1 MKGTR
6 PLTASEVAIVADTFD
21 GTYATRNRC
30 LFMIGVSTGGRI
42 SELLNLTIGDVY
54 QNGRPVTDLHY
65 RKSIVKGKEHARSVP
80 VNRDGTK
87 AITEI
92 IAWHTQQYG
101 CLDDKRPLFPSRNRV
116 KGIVPITRQQ
126 AHKIFKRV
134 CQQAALN
141 GNLATH
147 SLRKSYAQ
155 RLYSQMND
163 IFSIKEMLGHQNI
176 TTTQAYL
183 GVDYE
188 KVRAAS
194 EAISI
199 MNGDNNEKELE

>member
-21 GTYATRNRC
+21 GTYAIRNRC

-54 QNGRPVTDLHY
+54 QNGKPVTDLHY

-80 VNRDGTK
+80 VNTDGTK

-92 IAWHTQQYG
+92 IKWHTQQYG
-101 CLDDKRPLFPSRNRV
+101 CLDAKRPLFPSRNRV
-116 KGIVPITRQQ
+116 NGILPITRQQ
-126 AHKIFKRV
+126 AHQIFKRV

-155 RLYSQMND
+155 RLYSQLND

-176 TTTQAYL
+176 ATTQAYL

-199 MNGDNNEKELE
+199 TNGDSPEKELE

>member
-6 PLTASEVAIVADTFD
+6 PLTSSEVAIVADTFD
-21 GTYATRNRC
+21 GTYAIRNRC
-30 LFMIGVSTGGRI
+30 LFLIGVSTGGRI

-80 VNRDGTK
+80 VNTDGTQ
-87 AITEI
+87 AITELMT
-92 IAWHTQQYG
+92 WHIQHYG
-101 CLDDKRPLFPSRNRV
+101 CLDAKRPLFPSRNRQ
-116 KGIVPITRQQ
+116 KGILPITRQQ

-155 RLYSQMND
+155 RLYSQLND

-176 TTTQAYL
+176 ATTQAYL

-194 EAISI
+194 EAISVTKQQTD
-199 MNGDNNEKELE
+199 GTAS

>member
-54 QNGRPVTDLHY
+54 QNGRLVTDLHY

-101 CLDDKRPLFPSRNRV
+101 CLDDKRPLFPSRNRQ
-116 KGIVPITRQQ
+116 KGILPITRQQ

-147 SLRKSYAQ
+147 SLRI
-155 RLYSQMND
+155 N
-163 IFSIKEMLGHQNI
+163 FESIAEDTEYIAKEFNNLKVSGD
-176 TTTQAYL
+176 TQTL
-183 GVDYE
+183 EV
-188 KVRAAS
+188 AAN
-194 EAISI
+194 A
-199 MNGDNNEKELE
+199 MTFVFYVF